1 MRTCILKIHHTYD
14 VDANIEFANFLF
26 DMAVVHTRVF
36 KEPWC
41 AWTWS
46 HDTAEFLILLNH
58 KSLSLRVLSRNI
70 KIIFASFYDN
80 VEVNLRFIPIVK
92 ILYNL
97 IIMDCLTTAL
107 NDSHSRRK
115 VGFCCTE

>member
-80 VEVNLRFIPIVK
+80 VEVNLRFIPIEK

-97 IIMDCLTTAL
+97 INKDCLTTAL
-107 NDSHSRRK
+107 NDTHSRRK
-115 VGFCCTE
+115 HGY